1 MMILTEKKM
10 KEVVKKKQLRADL
23 WLGLTPLGQV
33 VLQVLQAERAR
44 KALLVHRDHRELLD
58 PLVFPACQV
67 QQDHFLTFNLT
78 STGSKCL
85 RG

>member
-1 MMILTEKKM
+1 MMILTGKKM

-58 PLVFPACQV
+58 LLVCPACQV

>member
-1 MMILTEKKM
+1 MMILTEKM
-10 KEVVKKKQLRADL
+10 MMEEVKKKQLRAEL

-58 PLVFPACQV
+58 LLVCLACQV